1 MNSNIV
7 RAWKDEF
14 YRQSLSDEERAQ
26 LPENPVGELE
36 LTEAELEGVFG
47 GFEPDEH
54 MPIENSYYVNCFT
67 HNRAFACM
75 HQLTMHNC
83 YTYPYNVCHH
93 ITYSALR
100 ECYPYEKTT
109 R

>member
-1 MNSNIV
+1 MNNNIV

-36 LTEAELEGVFG
+36 LTEAELESVFAAG
-47 GFEPDEH
+47 QEFVRPTLDWRYCG
-54 MPIENSYYVNCFT
+54 NSFRGDCFT
-67 HNRAFACM
+67 KTHEYACV
-75 HQLTMHNC
+75 HRVTFF
-83 YTYPYNVCHH
+83 P
-93 ITYSALR
+93 S
-100 ECYPYEKTT
+100 ECYHTYRCP

>member
-47 GFEPDEH
+47 GFGPGPERI
-54 MPIENSYYVNCFT
+54 PIENSNYVNCFT
-67 HNRAFACM
+67 HNRLVACG
-75 HQLTMHNC
+75 HQLTMYNC
-83 YTYPYNVCHH
+83 YTYPYDVCHH
-93 ITYSALR
+93 ISRLPR
-100 ECYPYEKTT
+100 DCYYESRKP
-109 R
+109 